1 LVTDIQVRQLR
12 KKLMKGKTQVAAAAA
27 AGMCERSARA
37 WKDGL
42 LPSEARQPR
51 TWRTR
56 ADPFGSVWLEELV
69 PLLERDE
76 DRVLEARTLLG
87 VLEQGHPGEYGLEQL
102 RTLQRRMRQWRA
114 LHGSP
119 REVFFPQEH
128 LPGREGAFDFTD
140 ASGLGVTIGGHAFE
154 HLLFE
159 LVLSYSGWTFTEVSY
174 SETFEA
180 MSKGIQ
186 GALWELGGVP
196 AVLRSDNLSAA
207 THEIKLTGGRGLT
220 RRYRALLEHYDT
232 SSTRIQ
238 PGESHE
244 NGVVEQKHGRT
255 KRLLAQGLVIRGSK
269 DFVGVDAY
277 EAFVRRVVQDANRL
291 REGKLAQERVRLK
304 ALPATRLPFYST
316 FHPHVSRWSTMQVGK
331 CTYSVPSRL
340 IGHDIEVRQY
350 PAELEVYYDGALV
363 ETMPRLRGQQ
373 TARIDYRHVIWSLV
387 RKPGAFARYRFRE
400 ELFPSLTFRR
410 AYDSLR
416 ERRGERAD
424 VEYVRILHLAASS
437 SESRVEQALERLL
450 SSRAAFD
457 YVQVRD
463 LAAPA
468 PAAVPVLAIPTP
480 DLGEYDRMLGG
491 VA

>member
-1 LVTDIQVRQLR
+1 MLSDIQVRQLR
-12 KKLMKGKTQVAAAAA
+12 KKLMTGKTQAAAAAA
-27 AGMCERSARA
+27 AGMCERSART
-37 WKDGL
+37 WKKGP
-42 LPSEARQPR
+42 LPSETKRPR

-56 ADPFGSVWLEELV
+56 PDPFGDVWGCELV

-87 VLEQGHPGEYGLEQL
+87 VLEERHPGEYGVEQL

-114 LHGSP
+114 VHGSP
-119 REVFFPQEH
+119 KEVFFPQEH
-128 LPGREGAFDFTD
+128 PPGREAAFDFTD
-140 ASGLGVTIGGHAFE
+140 ASVLGVTIGGEEFE

-159 LVLSYSGWTFTEVSY
+159 LVLSYSGWTFTEVAY

-186 GALWELGGVP
+186 DALWDLGGVP

-207 THEIKLTGGRGLT
+207 THEIKLTGGRALT
-220 RRYRALLEHYDT
+220 RRYQALLEHYGA

-244 NGVVEQKHGRT
+244 NGIVEQKHGRT
-255 KRLLAQGLVIRGSK
+255 KCLLAQALVIRGNK
-269 DFVGVDAY
+269 DFSGVEAY
-277 EAFVRRVVQDANRL
+277 EAFVRRVTHDANRL
-291 REGKLAQERVRLK
+291 RAGRLAQERPHLTP
-304 ALPATRLPFYST
+304 LPSSPLPSYST
-316 FHPHVSRWSTMQVGK
+316 FYPRVSRWSTIQVGK
-331 CTYSVPSRL
+331 RTYSVPSRL
-340 IGHDIEVRQY
+340 IGHEVEARQSSAEIEIR
-350 PAELEVYYDGALV
+350 YDGIPV

-373 TARIDYRHVIWSLV
+373 GARIDYRHVIWSLV

-400 ELFPSLTFRR
+400 ELFPSVTFRR
-410 AYDSLR
+410 AYDALR

-424 VEYVRILHLAASS
+424 VEYVRILHLAASTL
-437 SESRVEQALERLL
+437 ESRVEETLERLL
-450 SSRAAFD
+450 STGAAFD

-463 LAAPA
+463 LAAPV
-468 PAAVPVLAIPTP
+468 PAAVPELAIPKP